1 MNPPSRHPSPS
12 RSAQSEERGCAHQS
26 ESGFALVLVLSMIA
40 LVTVLVVAY
49 LNRSASEN
57 VISRASA
64 GGGNSETL
72 ARTALEILQS
82 DLRGEIVSN
91 SIAIPATVSGGV
103 DYYRPSTPQSAVPVR
118 VLKPDDQRRI
128 ETLPNLVKVSAA
140 GIPFSGTNGP
150 LRASAIST
158 TTASIEG
165 KTFTTN
171 RWNAPLL
178 LTNLFTPPD
187 WIYLT
192 RSGANPIDANLSPA
206 NKVNGTDPIL
216 GRYAYM
222 IYDEGGLLDI
232 NHAGAPTQSTG
243 FGGGI
248 TPAATTRKGYL
259 ALADL
264 TKVGL
269 SAEQIKTIIT
279 WRNPSSA
286 EKPDSFLQKLKA
298 DPSGRMRM
306 AEGDRPFVSRAQL
319 LSFFRTNS
327 LPTNSLAFL
336 GTFSRGLNQPSYG
349 ISGPKIPGQAA
360 ALPQLTSG
368 SGAYNNPPGG
378 YSGNNDLTGQQSIV
392 NPNFLTVKVTKP
404 FPRFQPYLSSLGITQ
419 QAQVGEL
426 LVPHRFPLDRLAWLT
441 YQGPIAPGGNLN
453 RTLAKPLLDAGFS
466 EDFLKLGTEANIASA
481 FGLTWAS
488 DPAIPGFSH
497 NVWIYNQTTN
507 VPTVTGPIS
516 AIKTLSQVQTE
527 GRDPNF
533 VELLKATIL
542 CGSLGKAA
550 YTDRS
555 TGLWQ
560 HAHDVRVDYQI
571 LQIAANIIDQYKS
584 DGYPTE
590 ISLPASAPK
599 AMGLYQQKVRG
610 SQNLPMIYG
619 ARNQALLAS
628 PFSINYNGITGI
640 TNIYSQLGGLKNTFW
655 QAIVTQTTNA
665 AGAVNPNA
673 TNSPGIIAAIRT
685 PWIWNPYSSNSALQP
700 SAPAPTQFRVLTSA
714 GDPDFMQYAAT
725 NLGGSFK
732 ANWSVNGS
740 ANMVIAINNTT
751 NAIATNA
758 SIPSTSAYTNPAGYP
773 GANSIGPTTNNS
785 ELDFTIPVG
794 SRSAFFYQPTPLIRL
809 DTPGGCGLKPGKNNA
824 LMSNPAIYSAGFG
837 MTNYDVPNEVFTTT
851 APFVKGYLGILIAT
865 APAITLI
872 PTCTNS
878 GIVYTN
884 SFSCPTR
891 ITGNFTCTGY
901 PGQNNNLTHLLQ
913 YLDPI
918 ANCWVTYDV
927 KPCINSYSA
936 DFYFE
941 LGKGFQN
948 CEELIPP
955 QLASS
960 FFNVWI
966 DPRTSRFGA
975 PSWQI
980 PPQYANYN
988 DATASM
994 STLRPL
1000 AAPRL
1005 IKGPNFTAQWP
1016 TANAPV
1022 MFGPNYLAGSLRQ
1035 IGFLSL
1041 GAAPNGGSPSL
1052 MTNSSPSS
1060 LGWAY
1065 WPQFYAQNSTLAGN
1079 YNWNGYLDPDGVQRG
1094 GMAFYASDRYTNGL
1108 PLAQSNFPARP
1119 VILHRPFVSVADLGY
1134 TFRDMPFRN
1143 LDFMTQQSGDSGL
1156 LDTFCIHED
1165 MTTNSVVAGKVNLN
1179 TRNPEVLAAL
1189 LSGTGMEEYDTRGS
1203 ATLTTAAV
1211 SNVISLMTNW
1221 TQSSNAP
1228 AGPFTQLGDLVGR
1241 YNTNSGTYA
1250 PSAVANGAV
1259 GAGAYSSYYSNS
1271 LRFPDPSVTSTNNVL
1286 QRYREAPVRV
1296 FSEVGETRVWNL
1308 LIDLVAQSGI
1318 CPPASSSLDRFNVK
1332 GETRWWIHLAIDRAT
1347 GRILDS
1353 QVENVSQ

>member
-103 DYYRPSTPQSAVPVR
+103 DYYRPSTPQAAVPVR

-178 LTNLFTPPD
+178 LTNPFTPPD

-192 RSGANPIDANLSPA
+192 RSGANPIDSNLSPT

-232 NHAGAPTQSTG
+232 NHAGAPTQAAG
-243 FGGGI
+243 FAGGVSLG
-248 TPAATTRKGYL
+248 AFARKGYL

-269 SAEQIKTIIT
+269 SSDQIKTIIT

-349 ISGPKIPGQAA
+349 TAGPKIPGRAA
-360 ALPQLTSG
+360 FPPLLDSTSG
-368 SGAYNNPPGG
+368 TYNLPPGG
-378 YSGNNDLTGQQSIV
+378 YTGNNDLAGQESQV
-392 NPNFLTVKVTKP
+392 NPNFLSLKVTKS
-404 FPRFQPYLSSLGITQ
+404 FPRFQPYLASLGITN
-419 QAQVGEL
+419 QAVIGDL
-426 LVPHRFPLDRLAWLT
+426 LVPDRFPLDRLAWLT

-453 RTLAKPLLDAGFS
+453 LTLAQPLLNAGFS
-466 EDFLKLGTEANIASA
+466 QDFLKLGTEANIASA
-481 FGLTWAS
+481 VGLTWAP
-488 DPAIPGFSH
+488 DPGSPGSSRK
-497 NVWIYNQTTN
+497 VWVYTHSTG
-507 VPTVTGPIS
+507 TEAVTGNAA
-516 AIKTLSQVQTE
+516 AIGMLSDVQKV
-527 GRDPNF
+527 GRDPDF
-533 VELLKATIL
+533 FELLKASIY

-550 YTDRS
+550 YTDKQ

-571 LQIAANIIDQYKS
+571 LQIGANIVDQYKS

-590 ISLPASAPK
+590 IALPLSYTGST
-599 AMGLYQQKVRG
+599 MGLFERKVRG

-619 ARNQALLAS
+619 SRNQGILCQAYSFGNNNKTYTPAAAFSPALSYTAVLDYTNTIPNTFASGGLLAA
-628 PFSINYNGITGI
+628 F
-640 TNIYSQLGGLKNTFW
+640 
-655 QAIVTQTTNA
+655 
-665 AGAVNPNA
+665 
-673 TNSPGIIAAIRT
+673 RT
-685 PWIWNPYSSNSALQP
+685 PWIWNPYSTNCALP
-700 SAPAPTQFRVLTSA
+700 SGAPCPTQFRVLTSA
-714 GDPDFMQYAAT
+714 GDPVFMT
-725 NLGGSFK
+725 NADKVMNPFVAKCGFNG
-732 ANWSVNGS
+732 GS
-740 ANMVIAINNTT
+740 ANLQYFT
-751 NAIATNA
+751 NGRTAVVLT
-758 SIPSTSAYTNPAGYP
+758 
-773 GANSIGPTTNNS
+773 PTTNWTFWTNPLTNAATCQSFGPNLTNS
-785 ELDFTIPVG
+785 ELDLTIPAA
-794 SRSAFFYQPTPLIRL
+794 SRSMYFSQPTALVRMN
-809 DTPGGCGLKPGKNNA
+809 TPGDCKLRPGASSAMLTNAILPFPAGMNNA
-824 LMSNPAIYSAGFG
+824 DIPAPSPSTGIVGVLFALSPALTYTTTTISI
-837 MTNYDVPNEVFTTT
+837 TNSKGGTQTFTTNH
-851 APFVKGYLGILIAT
+851 PILPISDLSGSFNCLGK
-865 APAITLI
+865 
-872 PTCTNS
+872 S
-878 GIVYTN
+878 G
-884 SFSCPTR
+884 
-891 ITGNFTCTGY
+891 
-901 PGQNNNLTHLLQ
+901 QANNLTHLMQ
-913 YLDPI
+913 YQDQ
-918 ANCWVTYDV
+918 NNNWVTYDI
-927 KPCINSYSA
+927 KPLYNSYAS
-936 DFYFE
+936 DTFIF
-941 LGKGFQN
+941 LGQGFANPQ
-948 CEELIPP
+948 ELIPTNFVTT
-955 QLASS
+955 
-960 FFNVWI
+960 FFNVWA
-966 DPRTSRFGA
+966 DPRSGRFGS
-975 PSWQI
+975 PSYQYGPQI
-980 PPQYANYN
+980 TASYRN
-988 DATASM
+988 DATAAM
-994 STLRPL
+994 ATLRPDAQPQGKNGL
-1000 AAPRL
+1000 SLPKSSAPFFW
-1005 IKGPNFTAQWP
+1005 GPN
-1016 TANAPV
+1016 
-1022 MFGPNYLAGSLRQ
+1022 LAGSLKQ
-1035 IGFLSL
+1035 IGFLARGGLFGSL
-1041 GAAPNGGSPSL
+1041 SMQSTTGGSQGIS
-1052 MTNSSPSS
+1052 
-1060 LGWAY
+1060 Y
-1065 WPQFYAQNSTLAGN
+1065 YPQFYPQNSSFSGN
-1079 YNWNGYLDPDGVQRG
+1079 YNYNGYLDPDGVQRG
-1094 GMAFYASDRYTNGL
+1094 GMAFYASDKSINGL
-1108 PLAQSNFPARP
+1108 PLAQTNFPARP

-1259 GAGAYSSYYSNS
+1259 GAGAYASYYSNS
-1271 LRFPDPSVTSTNNVL
+1271 LSFPDPSVTSTNNVL

-1353 QVENVSQ
+1353 QVETVSQ